1 MAVAAHVVLVPPRNN
16 CERIFPSQSRR
27 FKPPDSAKATA
38 AAGPR
43 AKGPCLHHGS
53 TSTGAM
59 RIHETLHLISSH
71 HSGRHFSRASCTA
84 SRRCLDAS
92 IRWSSGVSWRRYD
105 YARLALGTPP
115 LAMFSAFLLSID
127 EWNLELLKGWL
138 LVVPWQH
145 HSRHPNRS
153 SIVQPETLV
162 VHVGM
167 HRFSMRL
174 AFDLLNN

>member
-1 MAVAAHVVLVPPRNN
+1 MAVAAHVGLVPPRNN

-27 FKPPDSAKATA
+27 FKPCDSAKATA

-43 AKGPCLHHGS
+43 AKGPCLHHES
-53 TSTGAM
+53 TSGAT
-59 RIHETLHLISSH
+59 RIHETLHLISSLRPPLLQSKL
-71 HSGRHFSRASCTA
+71 HSFPALPGCFDM
-84 SRRCLDAS
+84 L
-92 IRWSSGVSWRRYD
+92 RWSSGVSWRRHD
-105 YARLALGTPP
+105 DARLALGTPP

-127 EWNLELLKGWL
+127 EWNLELLKSWL

-174 AFDLLNN
+174 AFDLSK